1 MSRQDRRRERRQ
13 QPLDP
18 HAESKQI
25 LNEQGLGAHELPVPN
40 GPDSTPTEPAAT
52 ESKRTPDPARDQPT
66 PTDEE
71 YARARGIPTE
81 DEYVAKELTITK
93 RLIERGLK
101 DADGL
106 RLRRSEEYLRWRYAA
121 FLRGEVASL

>member
-1 MSRQDRRRERRQ
+1 MSEF
-13 QPLDP
+13 DP
-18 HAESKQI
+18 EAMRKI
-25 LNEQGLGAHELPVPN
+25 LAEQGLGAHELPVPV
-40 GPDSTPTEPAAT
+40 GPDSTATEPAAT
-52 ESKRTPDPARDQPT
+52 DFDGTPDPARDQPT

-81 DEYVAKELTITK
+81 DEYVAKELLITK

-101 DADGL
+101 DADGQ